1 MNKIYVDDEPLKN
14 RLLNTK
20 KYDKEKICN
29 IIQHQ
34 AKCQQVLDILVEK
47 LDYNGDDYRE
57 AEDTFNNG

>member
-20 KYDKEKICN
+20 KYDKEKIYN